1 MSVRQQRRRDPTTG
15 RESMFWIADFTVQ
28 IPGGE
33 RKRFREVPKIQ
44 TRRGAETYERQ
55 RIAELLS
62 GRSKEERQEKEQT
75 QAEATKAACPSVAS
89 FAKTF
94 IETYAVPNNKPSEV
108 QSKRMILDLHLV
120 PALGNFRLDE
130 VGPGEI
136 ERYKAEKLRD
146 GLSPKTIN
154 NHLIVLRRM
163 LAVAEEW
170 GLTDRTPRVRWLK
183 VPDSEF
189 DFLTF
194 EESNQLLA
202 TAEGEWRT
210 MILVAAKVGLRQ
222 GELLALRWRDVDL
235 GAGKVIVRHSVWAG
249 IVGTTKGWRAREIDL
264 SPETL
269 AALKAHRHLR
279 GEFVFCNDDGS
290 MLTKNQCRRPLY
302 DACTKAGLR
311 KIGWHVLRHTFAS
324 HLVMRGA
331 PIKVVQELLGHRDIT
346 TTMRYAHLSSESRR
360 DAVALLDTD
369 ASREATIRQQNLA
382 SLTTS

>member
-1 MSVRQQRRRDPTTG
+1 
-15 RESMFWIADFTVQ
+15 MFWIADFTVQ

>member
-1 MSVRQQRRRDPTTG
+1 MSARQQRRRDPTTG
-15 RESMFWIADFTVQ
+15 KETMFWITDFTVK
-28 IPGGE
+28 IPSGE

-44 TRRGAETYERQ
+44 TRRGAENYERQ

-62 GRSKEERQEKEQT
+62 GRSKEDEEQKEQT
-75 QAEATKAACPSVAS
+75 RAEATKAACPSVAS

-120 PALGNFRLDE
+120 PALGNSRLDE
-130 VGPGEI
+130 VGSGEI

-189 DFLTF
+189 DFLMF

-222 GELLALRWRDVDL
+222 GELLALRWRDVNL

-249 IVGTTKGWRAREIDL
+249 IVGTTKGWRAREVEL
-264 SPETL
+264 SPETV

-331 PIKVVQELLGHRDIT
+331 PIKVVKELLGHRDIT

>member
-1 MSVRQQRRRDPTTG
+1 
-15 RESMFWIADFTVQ
+15 MFWIADFTVQ

-62 GRSKEERQEKEQT
+62 GRLKEDRQEEEKT
-75 QAEATKAACPSVAS
+75 KAEAIKAACPSVAS

-108 QSKRMILDLHLV
+108 QSKKMILDLHLV
-120 PALGNFRLDE
+120 PALGCLRLDE

-136 ERYKAEKLRD
+136 EHYKAEKLRD

-170 GLTDRTPRVRWLK
+170 GLTGRISRVRWLR

-222 GELLALRWRDVDL
+222 GELLALRWLR
-235 GAGKVIVRHSVWAG
+235 
-249 IVGTTKGWRAREIDL
+249 TCRARHIWL
-264 SPETL
+264 P
-269 AALKAHRHLR
+269 
-279 GEFVFCNDDGS
+279 
-290 MLTKNQCRRPLY
+290 
-302 DACTKAGLR
+302 
-311 KIGWHVLRHTFAS
+311 
-324 HLVMRGA
+324 
-331 PIKVVQELLGHRDIT
+331 
-346 TTMRYAHLSSESRR
+346 
-360 DAVALLDTD
+360 
-369 ASREATIRQQNLA
+369 
-382 SLTTS
+382 

>member
-15 RESMFWIADFTVQ
+15 KETMFWITDLTVQ
-28 IPGGE
+28 LPGGE

-62 GRSKEERQEKEQT
+62 ARMKEDRQEERQMK
-75 QAEATKAACPSVAS
+75 AEATKAACPSVAS

-108 QSKRMILDLHLV
+108 QSKKMILGLHLI
-120 PALGNFRLDE
+120 PALGHLPLGE
-130 VGPGEI
+130 VGSGEV
-136 ERYKAEKLRD
+136 EHYKAEKLRD

-170 GLTDRTPRVRWLK
+170 RLTDRIPRIRWLK

-194 EESNQLLA
+194 EEANQLLA

-222 GELLALRWRDVDL
+222 GELLALRWKDVDL
-235 GAGKVIVRHSVWAG
+235 AAGKVIVRHSVWAG

-264 SPETL
+264 SPDTVV
-269 AALKAHRHLR
+269 ALKAHRHLR
-279 GEFVFCNDDGS
+279 GELVFCSSDGS
-290 MLTKNQCRRPLY
+290 MLTKNQCRRPLH
-302 DACTKAGLR
+302 DACKRAGLR
-311 KIGWHVLRHTFAS
+311 QIGWHVLRHTFAS

-346 TTMRYAHLSSESRR
+346 TTMRYAHLSQESRR

>member
-15 RESMFWIADFTVQ
+15 KETMFWTTDFTV
-28 IPGGE
+28 PLLGGE
-33 RKRFREVPKIQ
+33 RKRFREVPKVQ

-55 RIAELLS
+55 RIAEVLS
-62 GRSKEERQEKEQT
+62 GRTKEDRQEEQMK
-75 QAEATKAACPSVAS
+75 AEATKAACPSVAS

-108 QSKRMILDLHLV
+108 HSKRMILDLHLV
-120 PALGNFRLDE
+120 PALGRLQLDK

-136 ERYKAEKLRD
+136 ERYKAEKLREE
-146 GLSPKTIN
+146 LSPKTVN

-170 GLTDRTPRVRWLK
+170 GLTDRIPRVRWLK

-194 EESNQLLA
+194 EVANQLLA
-202 TAEGEWRT
+202 TAEGEWRA

-222 GELLALRWRDVDL
+222 GEILALRWKDVDL
-235 GAGKVIVRHSVWAG
+235 AAGKVIVRHSVWAG

-264 SPETL
+264 SPDTVV
-269 AALKAHRHLR
+269 AFKAHRHLR
-279 GEFVFCNDDGS
+279 GELVFCNGDGG

-302 DACTKAGLR
+302 EACKRAGLR
-311 KIGWHVLRHTFAS
+311 QIGWHVLRHTFAS

-346 TTMRYAHLSSESRR
+346 TTMRYAHLSQESRR
-360 DAVALLDTD
+360 DAVALLDTN
-369 ASREATIRQQNLA
+369 ASRGATIRQQNQA